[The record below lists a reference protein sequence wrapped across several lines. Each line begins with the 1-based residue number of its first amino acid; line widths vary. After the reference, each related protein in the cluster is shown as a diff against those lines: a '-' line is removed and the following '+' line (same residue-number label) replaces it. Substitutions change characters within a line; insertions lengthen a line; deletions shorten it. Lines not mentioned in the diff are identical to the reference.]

1 MIRTQT
7 EYTEAVNFIDR
18 DMELYDYDLSK
29 KMTSYEYNL
38 YLQDTEYYLDFLYE
52 KTRTIEDLI
61 EYLEHYS
68 KNKLEQLK
76 EEIKEKEDILEAA
89 VDKYIDKNYV
99 SCRINWKNGNNQVV
113 TDRDGSSL
121 QLATI
126 KDNVI
131 SAGANISNQAFIKSI
146 VRTSN
151 QTSYSNNAEQY
162 INNNI
167 YLTVYNLDAPT
178 TIEEEITV
186 EVTDSSN
193 VNDTSFETI
202 NCSCEFLGQ
211 TDTNKFSYKLTA
223 SNNTKEQENFNYGI
237 YSSSNLDSVN
247 TIDYSYNTSKDINS
261 NQNTLAANKN
271 LVYNSDYITSV
282 LSSQKTKQ
290 KQKDKSGEIAIANG

>member
-1 MIRTQT
+1 MIRTQA

-61 EYLEHYS
+61 EYLEYYS

-76 EEIKEKEDILEAA
+76 AEIKEKEDILEAA

-99 SCRINWKNGNNQVV
+99 SYRINWKNGNNQVV

-126 KDNVI
+126 KDRVI

-162 INNNI
+162 INNNT

-186 EVTDSSN
+186 EVTDGSN
-193 VNDTSFETI
+193 VNDTSFEAI